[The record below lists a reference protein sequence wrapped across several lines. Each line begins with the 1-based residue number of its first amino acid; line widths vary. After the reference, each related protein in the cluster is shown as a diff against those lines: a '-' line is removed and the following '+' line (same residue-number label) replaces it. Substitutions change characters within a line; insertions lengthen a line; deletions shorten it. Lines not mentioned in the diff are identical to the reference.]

1 MTYNLLRVF
10 LIELLKSIQN
20 KESIVRL
27 VMKFKKVLL
36 GLVALLSAMILV
48 ACGSSSSKNEKV
60 TTDQWDTYVK
70 KGKITIGFDNT
81 FVPMGYADKNGKNV
95 GFDIDLANAVFKEY
109 GITVNWQSINWDLKE
124 TELKNG
130 TIDLIWNGY
139 SITNERKSKVLF
151 TNPYMVNEQV
161 LVTKKSSGIT
171 SFADMKG
178 KVLGAQSGSSGYDAF
193 TSNPKI
199 LKDIVSG
206 GDATQYETF
215 TQALIDLKNG
225 RIDGLL
231 IDKVYAN
238 YYLKQE
244 NELDNYNIIPSEFEG
259 ENFAV
264 GARKTDKTLVKKVN
278 AGFKK
283 LYQDGT
289 FQKISDKWF
298 GQDVA
303 TNDVKK

>member
-1 MTYNLLRVF
+1 
-10 LIELLKSIQN
+10 
-20 KESIVRL
+20 
-27 VMKFKKVLL
+27 MKFKKVLVGAL
-36 GLVALLSAMILV
+36 ALVSTVTLA
-48 ACGSSSSKNEKV
+48 ACSSSSSKKAAA
-60 TTDQWDTYVK
+60 TDQWDTYVK
-70 KGKITIGFDNT
+70 NGEITIGFDNT
-81 FVPMGYADKNGKNV
+81 FVPMGYEDEDGNNV

-109 GITVNWQSINWDLKE
+109 GITVKWQSINWDMKE
-124 TELKNG
+124 TELNNG

-139 SITNERKSKVLF
+139 SITDEREEKVLF

-171 SFADMKG
+171 SFADMKD

-193 TSNPKI
+193 TSTPKV

-215 TQALIDLKNG
+215 TQALIDLKND

-238 YYLKQE
+238 YYLEQE
-244 NELDNYNIIPSEFEG
+244 GELDNYNIISSEFDG
-259 ENFAV
+259 EDFAV
-264 GARKTDKTLVKKVN
+264 GARKADKTLVKKIN
-278 AGFKK
+278 QAFKK

-289 FQKISDKWF
+289 FQEISNKWF
-298 GQDVA
+298 GEDVA
-303 TNDVKK
+303 TDDVKS

>member
-1 MTYNLLRVF
+1 
-10 LIELLKSIQN
+10 
-20 KESIVRL
+20 
-27 VMKFKKVLL
+27 MKFKKVLVGAL
-36 GLVALLSAMILV
+36 ALVSILTLA
-48 ACGSSSSKNEKV
+48 ACSSSSSKKA
-60 TTDQWDTYVK
+60 TSTDQWDTYVK
-70 KGKITIGFDNT
+70 NGEITIGFDNT
-81 FVPMGYADKNGKNV
+81 FVPMGYEDEDGSNV

-109 GITVNWQSINWDLKE
+109 GITVKWQSINWDMKE
-124 TELKNG
+124 TELNNG

-139 SITNERKSKVLF
+139 SITDERAEKVLF

-171 SFADMKG
+171 SFAGMKD

-193 TSNPKI
+193 TSNPEV

-215 TQALIDLKNG
+215 TQALIDLKND

-238 YYLKQE
+238 YYLEQE
-244 NELDNYNIIPSEFEG
+244 GELDNYNIISSEFDG
-259 ENFAV
+259 EDFAV
-264 GARKTDKTLVKKVN
+264 GARKADKTLVKKIN
-278 AGFKK
+278 QAFKK

-289 FQKISDKWF
+289 FQEISNKWF
-298 GQDVA
+298 GEDVA
-303 TNDVKK
+303 LSLIHI

>member
-1 MTYNLLRVF
+1 
-10 LIELLKSIQN
+10 
-20 KESIVRL
+20 
-27 VMKFKKVLL
+27 MKFKKVLVGAL
-36 GLVALLSAMILV
+36 ALVSTLTLA
-48 ACGSSSSKNEKV
+48 ACSSLSSKKA
-60 TTDQWDTYVK
+60 TSTDQWDTYVK
-70 KGKITIGFDNT
+70 NGEITIGFDNT
-81 FVPMGYADKNGKNV
+81 FVPMGYEDEDGSNV

-109 GITVNWQSINWDLKE
+109 GITVKWQSINWDMKE
-124 TELKNG
+124 TELNNG

-139 SITNERKSKVLF
+139 SITDERAEKVLF

-171 SFADMKG
+171 SFADMKD

-193 TSNPKI
+193 TSNPEV

-215 TQALIDLKNG
+215 TQALIDLKND

-238 YYLKQE
+238 YYLEQE
-244 NELDNYNIIPSEFEG
+244 GELDNYNIISSEFDG
-259 ENFAV
+259 EDFAV
-264 GARKTDKTLVKKVN
+264 GARKADKTLVKKIN
-278 AGFKK
+278 QAFKK

-289 FQKISDKWF
+289 FQEISNKWF
-298 GQDVA
+298 GEDVA
-303 TNDVKK
+303 TDDVKN

>member
-1 MTYNLLRVF
+1 
-10 LIELLKSIQN
+10 
-20 KESIVRL
+20 
-27 VMKFKKVLL
+27 MKFKEVLVGVL
-36 GLVALLSAMILV
+36 ALVSTLTLV
-48 ACGSSSSKNEKV
+48 ACSSSSSKKA
-60 TTDQWDTYVK
+60 TSTDQWDTYVK
-70 KGKITIGFDNT
+70 NGEITIGFDNT
-81 FVPMGYADKNGKNV
+81 FVPMGYEDEDGSNV

-109 GITVNWQSINWDLKE
+109 GITVKWQSINWDMKE
-124 TELKNG
+124 IELNNG

-139 SITNERKSKVLF
+139 SITDERAEKILF

-171 SFADMKG
+171 IFADMKD

-193 TSNPKI
+193 TSHPEV

-215 TQALIDLKNG
+215 TQALIDLKND

-238 YYLKQE
+238 YYLEQE
-244 NELDNYNIIPSEFEG
+244 GELDNYNIISSEFDG
-259 ENFAV
+259 EDFAV
-264 GARKTDKTLVKKVN
+264 GARKADKRLVKKIN
-278 AGFKK
+278 QAFKK

-289 FQKISDKWF
+289 FQEISNKWF
-298 GQDVA
+298 GEDVA
-303 TNDVKK
+303 TDDVKN